1 MKINRIY
8 IQNFG
13 KLQNIEIDLKEGL
26 NQFFYENGYGKTTL
40 SIFLKAMLYGMPPS
54 RENIKMERKRY
65 SPWQGGT
72 FGGYIQFEWE
82 QNQYRLTRNFAKT
95 PEGDFCELLDLKT
108 NKSIDL
114 HGREVGEILF
124 GVGKDTFQ
132 TTAFF
137 PQLNFGVSP
146 NQETSANILG
156 LDKFKY
162 DLANLNTA
170 ISQIKKKLTEAKRE
184 KADKTT
190 IERLRNDLQYK
201 REILSQQQSQQQKLS
216 REMAEAREEVGRLAD
231 TAQQTK
237 KEFDFH
243 KQRYESKQKLENQL
257 HQKQEEINQLLTSL
271 NKTQQQEK
279 QNKNIWTIA
288 LTLLGLLGVTCGSIL
303 GACKI
308 ITLPVMI
315 TILALS
321 VACACTGL
329 ILKTKQKKKTSSI
342 SDFQQTELE
351 KRLSLC
357 NQQIAV
363 LKESLLAYQN
373 CESPDY
379 DMVEKLNDALF
390 NRKMMVQNLEKE
402 YQLLSN
408 QIEKTNEEI
417 DLCSFEIAQKE
428 ENLANS
434 TKRVQLLTLTKDFL
448 LKASENVSSRFVE
461 PANVAL
467 QEILQKFQIRNRQFV
482 IDNNFDVKEISLAG
496 IKEKEYS
503 SQGYQD
509 ILSFCVRI
517 YLLKE
522 IYKNEKPFVVLD
534 DTFVNL
540 DDENMKRAGEFLK
553 NLANEYQIIYLCCN
567 SRCKI
572 V

>member
-1 MKINRIY
+1 MKINKIY

-13 KLQNIEIDLKEGL
+13 KLQNLEIDLNEGL

-40 SIFLKAMLYGMPPS
+40 SIFLKTMLYGMPPS
-54 RENIKMERKRY
+54 RDNIKMERKRY

-72 FGGYIQFEWE
+72 FGGYIEFEWE
-82 QNQYRLTRNFAKT
+82 QKQYRLTRNFAKT

-108 NKSIDL
+108 NRPIDL
-114 HGREVGEILF
+114 QGREVGEILF

-170 ISQIKKKLTEAKRE
+170 ISQIKKKLTEVKRE

-190 IERLRNDLQYK
+190 IERLRNDLQNK
-201 REILSQQQSQQQKLS
+201 REIFSQQQSRLQKLS
-216 REMAEAREEVGRLAD
+216 REMAEEREEVGRLAD
-231 TAQQTK
+231 NAQQTK

-257 HQKQEEINQLLTSL
+257 HQKQEEANQILTSL
-271 NKTQQQEK
+271 NQTQPKEK
-279 QNKNIWTIA
+279 QNINIWIIAMTI
-288 LTLLGLLGVTCGSIL
+288 LGLLGIVCCGIL

-308 ITLPVMI
+308 ITLPVMLA
-315 TILALS
+315 ILALS
-321 VACACTGL
+321 VACSCTGL
-329 ILKTKQKKKTSSI
+329 VLTIKQKKGKSLTC
-342 SDFQQTELE
+342 DLQQTEL
-351 KRLSLC
+351 KNSLSLC

-363 LKESLLAYQN
+363 IKESLQAYQN
-373 CESPDY
+373 CTSPEY
-379 DMVEKLNDALF
+379 DVVEKLNDALF
-390 NRKMMVQNLEKE
+390 DKKIIVQDLQKE
-402 YQLLSN
+402 YNILSN

-417 DLCSFEIAQKE
+417 DLLSFEIAQKE
-428 ENLANS
+428 EDLANS
-434 TKRVQLLTLTKDFL
+434 TKKIQLLTLAKDFL

-467 QEILQKFQIRNRQFV
+467 QEILQKFEIRNRQFV
-482 IDNNFDVKEISLAG
+482 IDNNFDVKEISLSG

-509 ILSFCVRI
+509 ILSFCTRI

-522 IYKNEKPFVVLD
+522 IYKNERPFVVLD

-540 DDENMKRAGEFLK
+540 DDENMKKAGEFLK
-553 NLANEYQIIYLCCN
+553 ELANEYQIIYLCCN

-572 V
+572 D